1 MQGIPPSIL
10 HLQRILMIDMRRER
24 RPYRDAN
31 TGQRTQL
38 QVTKDGAPNRII
50 NGATDWVYEE
60 EFMVTNLMSWSSDRC
75 EEEERRMQEE
85 LAKYDTDY
93 MNEDSDRAQT
103 ITINIPKRFIDDYKS
118 ENRDVSDSHTDNGE
132 SEETGKHEETD
143 AGDDA
148 RDRAD
153 DDGSDVKKD

>member
-1 MQGIPPSIL
+1 
-10 HLQRILMIDMRRER
+10 
-24 RPYRDAN
+24 
-31 TGQRTQL
+31 
-38 QVTKDGAPNRII
+38 
-50 NGATDWVYEE
+50 
-60 EFMVTNLMSWSSDRC
+60 
-75 EEEERRMQEE
+75 MQEE

-153 DDGSDVKKD
+153 DDGSDVEKD